1 MDLVQQVFDDY
12 EKEFGSRSLAPIVK
26 NKGKNIDEIVGTLK
40 MARIEDA
47 KIIMGIRKENK
58 EIKMKIAEYDRIQEK
73 IEELSV
79 KLETLTRQYIETE
92 QMRTNQT
99 AQIEALKME
108 LEDLKKI
115 I

>member
-1 MDLVQQVFDDY
+1 
-12 EKEFGSRSLAPIVK
+12 
-26 NKGKNIDEIVGTLK
+26 
-40 MARIEDA
+40 
-47 KIIMGIRKENK
+47 
-58 EIKMKIAEYDRIQEK
+58 MKIAEYDRIQEK